1 MLGWEVARTEDSDA
15 AVRGGGFTALKHD
28 ERGKVSITGAHSVAD
43 PSPSTWVAH
52 EREAGVEGV
61 VPLGM
66 LVYFGRHGAD
76 DGEIIGARGDLREQI
91 GKDEP

>member
-28 ERGKVSITGAHSVAD
+28 ERWQVSITGAHSVAY
-43 PSPSTWVAH
+43 PSPGTGVAH
-52 EREAGVEGV
+52 EREARMEGV
-61 VPLGM
+61 VALGV
-66 LVYFGRHGAD
+66 LVYLGRHGAD
-76 DGEIIGARGDLREQI
+76 DGEIIGARGDLREQV